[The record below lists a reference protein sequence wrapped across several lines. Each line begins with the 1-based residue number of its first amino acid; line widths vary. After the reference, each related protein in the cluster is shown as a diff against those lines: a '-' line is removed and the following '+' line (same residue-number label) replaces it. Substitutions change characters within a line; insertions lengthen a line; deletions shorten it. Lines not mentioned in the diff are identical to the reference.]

1 MPANNS
7 AFAARVHE
15 IMDSSFRSPQHTR
28 STESNKI
35 PRARRKRSPAIP
47 VRGGFVFAR
56 SCVLLLAGLAVLHP
70 AASFAQAWPTKTVR
84 ILTSE
89 PGGGSDLSA
98 RLIAQGMA
106 GPLGQSVIVENRNGM
121 VAAGILAKAQPD
133 GHTLLLFSSSV
144 WLAPYIQDNLPYDPA
159 KDFAGVTLVSTSPN
173 ILIVHPGVAAN
184 SPRELIALAKAK
196 PGELNYASTVI
207 GGSPQLAG
215 ELFKMMAGVNIVQVP
230 FKGAGPGVLG
240 VIGGQVQLMFPGA
253 GAALTHI
260 GTGKIRALA
269 VTSAQPSP
277 LAPGL
282 PTLSATLPGYE
293 SVSMVAVFVPAR
305 TPPKIVGRLNEEI
318 VGVLKRAEARDRLF
332 KIGIEVVGSSPQELA
347 ATMKADMTRMGKV
360 IRDARI
366 HEPK

>member
-1 MPANNS
+1 
-7 AFAARVHE
+7 
-15 IMDSSFRSPQHTR
+15 
-28 STESNKI
+28 
-35 PRARRKRSPAIP
+35 
-47 VRGGFVFAR
+47 VFKHGYA
-56 SCVLLLAGLAVLHP
+56 LLLAGISLLDP
-70 AASFAQAWPTKTVR
+70 AAAPCQDYPTKAIR

-89 PGGGSDLSA
+89 PGGGSDLAA
-98 RLIAQGMA
+98 RLLAQGMT
-106 GPLGQSVIVENRNGM
+106 GPLGQAVIVENRNGM
-121 VAAGILAKAQPD
+121 VAAGILARAQPD

-173 ILIVHPGVAAN
+173 ILIVHPGVPAN
-184 SPRELIALAKAK
+184 SAKELIALAKAK

-215 ELFKMMAGVNIVQVP
+215 ELFKIMAGVNIVQVP

-240 VIGGQVQLMFPGA
+240 VIGGQVHLMFPGA

-260 GTGKIRALA
+260 ATGKVRALA
-269 VTSAQPSP
+269 VTSAQPSLLVP
-277 LAPGL
+277 DL

-293 SVSMVAVFVPAR
+293 SVSMLAVFVPAR
-305 TPPKIVGRLNEEI
+305 TAARIIHRLNQEI
-318 VGVLKRAEARDRLF
+318 LAVLKRPETKDRLF

-347 ATMKADMTRMGKV
+347 ATMKADMARMGKV

-366 HEPK
+366 HDPK